1 MMSESMI
8 ELKLHILMN
17 DRKTEEV
24 GRDDFFQD
32 TLSLAVQ
39 SWSRNV
45 EENYLKLRIHV
56 NS

>member
-1 MMSESMI
+1 MI
-8 ELKLHILMN
+8 ELKLYILMN

-24 GRDDFFQD
+24 GRNDFFQD